1 MLLDEIFDDSSSS
14 SFLSNSSDSSMNT
27 SSDSSSDEDEEML
40 VDECHAALFN
50 SNVIVRQLVQT
61 IAHEGINWHT
71 NHTGLSI
78 QDLSVDDALSSF
90 DFERTSA
97 RSFIQA
103 LASTFC
109 LSKWSERKNC
119 VW

>member
-14 SFLSNSSDSSMNT
+14 IFLSNSSDSSMNT

-71 NHTGLSI
+71 NW
-78 QDLSVDDALSSF
+78 
-90 DFERTSA
+90 FEHSRLEC
-97 RSFIQA
+97 Q
-103 LASTFC
+103 
-109 LSKWSERKNC
+109 
-119 VW
+119 